1 MRSVRAL
8 LVVVLALVSLLL
20 TTGAGRVQAA
30 AGDLFISEYVE
41 GTSFNKALE
50 IFNPSGASVDLA
62 AEGYSVQVFSN
73 GSTTASLTVN
83 LSGVVAPGD
92 VHVVTHPAADA
103 AVPFDQRA
111 GVTWNGNDA
120 VALRKG
126 LTVVDVIGQVGVDP
140 GTEWGTA
147 LTSTAD
153 NTLRRN

>member
-92 VHVVTHPAADA
+92 VHVVIHPSADA
-103 AVPFDQRA
+103 AVPSTSGRA
-111 GVTWNGNDA
+111 
-120 VALRKG
+120 
-126 LTVVDVIGQVGVDP
+126 
-140 GTEWGTA
+140 
-147 LTSTAD
+147 
-153 NTLRRN
+153 